1 MPLAVAYNIM
11 RQIAMALRGLHKPE
25 HDVFLTNKKVP
36 INPKPEPKP

>member
-25 HDVFLTNKKVP
+25 HDVFLTNKKVS
-36 INPKPEPKP
+36 INPKPSH